1 MARGNGTTAAAPPSR
16 KARPVNENRTSETHP
31 IQVYWTT
38 NTSHAQPGALG
49 LTFAPGKRGAGLLTG
64 ANWQRDLGADLDRLS
79 EHHEMD
85 VLVSLME
92 DFEYELLGIP
102 TLFTEALTRGISVL
116 RLPIVDTK
124 TPAPDDFERV
134 VALVQKIRNSLAA
147 GHNVVIHCRGGRG
160 RSGTIA
166 ALVLTS
172 YGHTADKAIELVR
185 QAQPDAVENRE
196 QHAYVADHAAP
207 LAAALSGVGLHQST

>member
-1 MARGNGTTAAAPPSR
+1 MNDT
-16 KARPVNENRTSETHP
+16 RTSQTHP
-31 IQVYWTT
+31 IQVYWIA
-38 NTSHAQPGALG
+38 NASHAQPGAIG
-49 LTFAPGKRGAGLLTG
+49 LTFAPGKRGTGPLSG
-64 ANWQRDLGADLDRLS
+64 ANWQRDLGTDLDRLS

-116 RLPIVDTK
+116 RLPIVDTR
-124 TPAPDDFERV
+124 TPVPDDFERV

-147 GHNVVIHCRGGRG
+147 GQNVVIHCRGGRG

-172 YGHTADKAIELVR
+172 YGHTADEAIAQVR
-185 QAQPDAVENRE
+185 EAQPQAVENRE
-196 QHAYVADHAAP
+196 QHAYVADTAAK
-207 LAAALSGVGLHQST
+207 LAQALRGVGLHKSA